1 MKSSLSEHA
10 AISAVRLLASTW
22 RLEVSG
28 EEHVLRLRDSG
39 TAAVFT
45 VWHAFLLPPLWHR
58 RGEGIT
64 LLVSDHGDAE
74 YLARA
79 AIRLGYEVVRGSSTR
94 GAIKGTKGILR
105 ALGAG
110 GDVAVTPD
118 GPTGPAR
125 VAKPGAIAVAARAGA
140 AIVPIGAGA
149 SSWWQIGSW
158 DRFSI
163 PRPFSRVRLVYG
175 RPLQFERPSE
185 IPGEEES
192 RELERRLDEATEKAI
207 CT

>member
-1 MKSSLSEHA
+1 MKGLLLGGVASSFVKA
-10 AISAVRLLASTW
+10 LASTW

-28 EEHVLRLRDSG
+28 EQHVLELRHAG
-39 TAAVFT
+39 IPVVFT

-58 RGEGIT
+58 RNEGIT

-79 AIRLGYEVVRGSSTR
+79 AIRWGYGVVRGSSTR

-105 ALGAG
+105 TLHGG
-110 GDVAVTPD
+110 GDVAFTPD
-118 GPTGPAR
+118 GPTGPPR
-125 VAKPGAIAVAARAGA
+125 VAKPGATAVAARAGA

-149 SSWWQIGSW
+149 TSWWQIGSW

-175 RPLQFERPSE
+175 DPLRFDESCNQA
-185 IPGEEES
+185 EEERS
-192 RELERRLDEATEKAI
+192 GELGRRLDVVAEYAA
-207 CT
+207 C